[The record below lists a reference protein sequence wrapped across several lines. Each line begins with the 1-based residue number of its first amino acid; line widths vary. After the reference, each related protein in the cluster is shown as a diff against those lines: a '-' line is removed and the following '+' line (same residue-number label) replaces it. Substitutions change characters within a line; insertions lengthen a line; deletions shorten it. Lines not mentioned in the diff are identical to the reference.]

1 MVKILKRWTLI
12 LSSSLLLSACGSIKY
27 QSLNKIPVSFEYNP
41 NHTKEVLLKGRKK
54 FYMWGFIPGSHLV
67 YVDQIAYQSGI
78 KEMSGVVI
86 KEDRSVM
93 DRFMSFVTF
102 GMFVPVEYHISG
114 FTK

>member
-1 MVKILKRWTLI
+1 MVKFLKRWTLI
-12 LSSSLLLSACGSIKY
+12 VSSTVFLSACGSIKY

-41 NHTKEVLLKGRKK
+41 IHSKEVLLKGRKK

-67 YVDQIAYQSGI
+67 YVDQIADKAGI
-78 KEMSGVVI
+78 KEMSGVMI
-86 KEDRSVM
+86 KEDRSVL
-93 DRFMSFVTF
+93 DRLMAFVTF